1 MSNVCRVLT
10 RKRTL
15 MTAGG
20 ALALGLALPLAT
32 AAHAYPPGTSLA
44 VAAVSSPIPGKPSN
58 YTVTVTNG
66 LPGCKVKIQVRNNSR
81 TGRIGPDG
89 TATFNIGV
97 SVKSGRYKVK
107 AKTLSC
113 DVKENTSTDIVVTQ
127 YRLNGPTTVR
137 ANRSFLVQAR
147 GWLPRTA
154 ITFTA
159 LDSSGKVEYA
169 ETLRTNS
176 RGDSR
181 NRLRLLNVGAG
192 AVVVTQG
199 SKSMSYPVTVVPA
212 R

>member
-20 ALALGLALPLAT
+20 ALAMGLALPLAT
-32 AAHAYPPGTSLA
+32 AHAYPPGTSLA

-66 LPGCKVKIQVRNNSR
+66 LPGCKVRIQVRNNKR

-89 TATFNIGV
+89 TATFSIGV
-97 SVKSGRYKVK
+97 SVKSGKYTVK

-113 DVKENTSTDIVVTQ
+113 DVKENTSTDILVTQ